1 VKKYKEYFKGK
12 KVTMLG
18 LGLLGRGLNDAK
30 FLAECGADLIITD
43 LKKAEDLAPT
53 LKKLSKYKGIKY
65 VLGEHRLED
74 FKDRD
79 FVLKAAGVPLDSP
92 YINEAKK
99 NNIPVEM
106 DESLFTKIVFG
117 CHSGVGRNPGKIK
130 MDPVLQRDDRKNG
143 VRIVG
148 ITGTRGKTTTT
159 YLIYEILKK
168 NENKL
173 GCKVYLGGNIKGLA
187 TLPLIK
193 KVKPKDIVVMEL
205 SSWQLQGF
213 GDSCISPNISVFTNL
228 LPDHLNYY
236 LKTSKDE
243 VEATQKYFDDKAKI
257 FCNQK
262 KDNYIV
268 LNNSIKKEIKRRY
281 KGKIESKIIM
291 TDESQIK
298 GWKFKVKGEHNIQN
312 ILQAIEV
319 AKILG
324 INIKDIK
331 KVVENFSGVEGR
343 QEFLRE
349 YKGIKI
355 YNDTT
360 STTPDATIMALRALG
375 DLKKKNIVLIMG
387 GADKNLDMS
396 GLVKEIPKYCKK
408 VVMLTGTGTEKL
420 EGKIEALLVKDL
432 KASLLEALKASKKG
446 DILVLSPAFASF
458 GMFKN
463 EFDRGDQFV
472 KLVKNLK

>member
-1 VKKYKEYFKGK
+1 
-12 KVTMLG
+12 MLG

-92 YINEAKK
+92 YINEARK
-99 NNIPVEM
+99 NNISVEM
-106 DESLFTKIVFG
+106 DESLFAKL
-117 CHSGVGRNPGKIK
+117 CPE
-130 MDPVLQRDDRKNG
+130 
-143 VRIVG
+143 VRVVG

-168 NENKL
+168 FENKL
-173 GCKVYLGGNIKGLA
+173 CCKVYLGGNIKGLA

-243 VEATQKYFDDKAKI
+243 IEATQKYFDDKAKI

-268 LNNSIKKEIKRRY
+268 LNNSIKKEIKKRH

-319 AKILG
+319 AKILDV
-324 INIKDIK
+324 NIKDIK

-360 STTPDATIMALRALG
+360 ATTPDATIMALRALG
-375 DLKKKNIVLIMG
+375 DLKKKNTVLIMG

-408 VVMLTGTGTEKL
+408 VVMLAGTGTENL
-420 EGKIEALLVKDL
+420 GGKIDALLVKDL
-432 KASLLEALKASKKG
+432 KTSLLEALKASKKG